1 MAGLRCAAGALRWDG
16 SKRMMGEGDVSGSP
30 SGAIAEKGQ
39 QRAMLGQVSELSSD
53 WWCCGQM
60 RLFSEQM
67 SLPLREME
75 RVPKGR
81 LLLSEVNL
89 FGLMLVGD

>member
-1 MAGLRCAAGALRWDG
+1 MLAPHDGRSSLRSWSAEVGWVREDDGRERCVRKPMGA
-16 SKRMMGEGDVSGSP
+16 V
-30 SGAIAEKGQ
+30 AEKGQ

-67 SLPLREME
+67 SLPLKEME
-75 RVPKGR
+75 TAPKG
-81 LLLSEVNL
+81 
-89 FGLMLVGD
+89 